1 MNQLQHRRI
10 LLIDDLPSIH
20 EDFHKILSYT
30 MVASDLDE
38 AETTLFG
45 TASPPPAVGFELDSA
60 YQGQEG
66 VAKVRVSL
74 QAGQPYA
81 LAFVDMRMPPG
92 WDGIETIEH
101 LWQEDPRL
109 QVVICTAYSDY
120 AWKEVLA
127 RLDMRDR
134 LLILKKPFDNI
145 EVCQL
150 ANTLTQKWALT
161 RQTELQLQQLE
172 EAMFQAKSAAKA
184 KSEFLA
190 VMSHEIRTPLNG
202 VLGMAE
208 LLKFTQLTPEQ
219 QDYVNTV
226 LECGQALM
234 VLISDILDLSKID
247 AGKLTLEQSPFELYS
262 LTDSVVRLFRPKAE
276 EKQLAL
282 ELLHP
287 PGCLWLQGDATR
299 VRQVLSNLLS
309 NAIKFTHQGGVSVTV
324 ESQSLAD
331 GILQPSI
338 AIRDRGIGMDE
349 EQQSRLFASFEQA
362 DSSTTRR
369 YGGTGLGLAICK
381 QLANA
386 MHGDIRVQ
394 SLPGAGSTFWL
405 EWQAAPC
412 SPPQPA
418 IHTPHPPQ
426 VPTQVLQVLVVE
438 DNPVNQK
445 LIGLLLQRLGYADV
459 VMADNGL
466 SALQQLQQRSFD
478 LILMDMEMPEMDG
491 VETTRRIRGLPL
503 QPQPYIVALTAN
515 AFTDDQ
521 QRCLAAGMNDFISKP
536 INLNMLKRVLD
547 TVSEQAPMAGAIRP

>member
-1 MNQLQHRRI
+1 
-10 LLIDDLPSIH
+10 
-20 EDFHKILSYT
+20 
-30 MVASDLDE
+30 
-38 AETTLFG
+38 
-45 TASPPPAVGFELDSA
+45 
-60 YQGQEG
+60 
-66 VAKVRVSL
+66 
-74 QAGQPYA
+74 
-81 LAFVDMRMPPG
+81 
-92 WDGIETIEH
+92 
-101 LWQEDPRL
+101 
-109 QVVICTAYSDY
+109 
-120 AWKEVLA
+120 
-127 RLDMRDR
+127 
-134 LLILKKPFDNI
+134 
-145 EVCQL
+145 
-150 ANTLTQKWALT
+150 
-161 RQTELQLQQLE
+161 
-172 EAMFQAKSAAKA
+172 
-184 KSEFLA
+184 
-190 VMSHEIRTPLNG
+190 
-202 VLGMAE
+202 
-208 LLKFTQLTPEQ
+208 
-219 QDYVNTV
+219 
-226 LECGQALM
+226 M